1 LLLREEQTYG
11 SAGFREMGEV
21 SNDSKGH
28 LENLLVGLT
37 PVARANELEDD
48 GDDFVVDQLLT
59 ANLREPCCCF

>member
-1 LLLREEQTYG
+1 
-11 SAGFREMGEV
+11 MGEV